1 VTAPLPLRTGPLT
14 VSGFTVRRSGIRWL
28 REDGHLCRPGEVVAY
43 CNIRLAPI
51 GRPDQPTDPFAEERR
66 DFQVAFGV
74 PAGGRLRKAA
84 GTTRGG
90 LVDQLP
96 FAATWSPDFVIG
108 RLDEAAGPAGEPLD
122 GELRLL
128 FLAGRRVTE
137 LTEMRSGLLSGWH
150 ERSRAWWGDRAD
162 PFGTVLSLGNCEQQG
177 VVRGEQN
184 AFLELLE
191 AVEGP
196 AHAVL
201 TADLAMV
208 PSSTVVLEQLRRT
221 PAEFAAIGQD
231 FARTFS
237 ATPTPP
243 APGDW
248 IFGALLLSALGRSPL
263 SEEYD
268 MLDRGGLKRAGPP
281 DAVILSLGAELPIR
295 LRHRRLGYA
304 LNCNPFRILEAGPA
318 ARAWLQSNFEPV
330 RLAPDQIAQDYRDL
344 IDAARARHP
353 AHFVI
358 MNLLSSSNGEDIQNY
373 AGFDTPL
380 RNTLTSVRAKELNL
394 MLHDLARE
402 RDVSIIDVDTIAA
415 DLGTLAH
422 VPDGLHHS
430 GLMQAEIR
438 GEILRVLRVRGVPG
452 FAR

>member
-1 VTAPLPLRTGPLT
+1 MTSLALRTGPLA
-14 VSGFTVRRSGIRWL
+14 VSGYTVRRSGIRWL
-28 REDGHLCRPGEVVAY
+28 REDGHLCRRGEVIAY

-51 GRPDQPTDPFAEERR
+51 GRTDKATDPFAEERR
-66 DFQVAFGV
+66 DFQVAFATR
-74 PAGGRLRKAA
+74 AGGRLRKAA

-96 FAATWSPDFVIG
+96 MLATWTPDLVIG
-108 RLDEAAGPAGEPLD
+108 ELEEATGPHGEPLD

-137 LTEMRSGLLSGWH
+137 LAEMRSGLLSGWH

-162 PFGTVLSLGNCEQQG
+162 RFGTVLSLGNCEQPG
-177 VVRGEQN
+177 VIRGEQN

-191 AVEGP
+191 AVTGP

-208 PSSTVVLEQLRRT
+208 PSSAVVLEQLRRT
-221 PAEFAAIGQD
+221 PAEFAEISQD

-237 ATPTPP
+237 AVPTTA
-243 APGDW
+243 APSDW
-248 IFGALLLSALGRSPL
+248 IFGALLMSALGRSPL

-268 MLDRGGLKRAGPP
+268 ILDRGGLKRAGPP
-281 DAVILSLGAELPIR
+281 DAVILSLGSELPIR

-304 LNCNPFRILEAGPA
+304 LNSNPFRLIEAGPA

-330 RLAPDQIAQDYRDL
+330 RLAPDRIGQDYRDL

-353 AHFVI
+353 TQFLI
-358 MNLLSSSNGEDIQNY
+358 MNLLSTSNGEDIQNY
-373 AGFDTPL
+373 AAFDGPL
-380 RNTLTSVRAKELNL
+380 RNTLASVRAKELNL

-402 RDVSIIDVDTIAA
+402 RDVEIIDVDAIAA
-415 DLGTLAH
+415 DLGSLAH

-438 GEILRVLRVRGVPG
+438 SEILRVLRVRGVPG
-452 FAR
+452 FGAR